1 MNIFTPQEI
10 AENLGNIGANKGKLS
25 FLKMVL
31 LGIAAGAFIAF
42 GGLAALTASSGW
54 PDPWAASGLNK
65 LILGAAFPVGLML
78 VVLTGAE
85 LFTGNNM
92 FLAVSVLE
100 KKSSVGELL
109 KNWIVVYFANLIGAL
124 IIVAIVYFGNML
136 ASGGEL
142 TAVGTKAL
150 AVGQTKTGLSFGS
163 AFFRAIGCNWLVCLA
178 VWLACGAKDV
188 IGKIFSCFFP
198 IMTFV
203 LVGFEHSVAN
213 MFFIPAAMLVPG
225 SEITFAALW
234 GNLIPVTLGNIVG
247 GAIFVGG
254 LFWAAYLYPNR
265 KKAE

>member
-1 MNIFTPQEI
+1 MNLLTPQEI

-25 FLKMVL
+25 LLKMIL

-54 PDPWAASGLNK
+54 ADPWAASGLNK
-65 LILGAAFPVGLML
+65 LVLGAAFPVGLML

-100 KKSSVGELL
+100 KKSTFGELL
-109 KNWIVVYFANLIGAL
+109 KNWIIVYIANFVGAL
-124 IIVAIVYFGNML
+124 IVVGIVYYGNML
-136 ASGGEL
+136 ASGTEL
-142 TAVGTKAL
+142 TAMGAKAL
-150 AVGQTKTGLSFGS
+150 AVGQSKTSYTFGA

-213 MFFIPAAMLVPG
+213 MFFIPTAMLVPG

-234 GNLIPVTLGNIVG
+234 SNLIPVTLGNIVG
-247 GAIFVGG
+247 GAIFVGC
-254 LFWAAYLYPNR
+254 LFWGAYLYPNH
-265 KKAE
+265 KK